1 MEQPGADGAAA
12 AATYF
17 MSLYPYVLAT
27 GDLAAW
33 DAMSAPDC
41 DFCNNTRTEV
51 ERLRAAEQRNLGG
64 ITVLAAGGTDLG
76 SNGWHSARLEIE
88 IHESSDVDAAG
99 IVVSSR
105 DGGTYSVDLALTWS
119 GGWLIDSAG
128 IVGTPR
134 T

>member
-1 MEQPGADGAAA
+1 MAQAGRDGAAA

-33 DAMSAPDC
+33 DAMSAPSC
-41 DFCNNTRTEV
+41 DFCNNTRSEV
-51 ERLRAAEQRNLGG
+51 ERLRAAGQRNLGG
-64 ITVLAAGGTDLG
+64 ITVLAATGTDLG
-76 SNGWHSARLEIE
+76 SNGWHSASLEVE
-88 IHESSDVDAAG
+88 IHRSSDVDEEG
-99 IVVSSR
+99 TVVASR
-105 DGGTYSVDLALTWS
+105 EGGTYSVDLALTWS
-119 GGWLIDSAG
+119 GGWLVDSAG